1 MASVRLCFALLAV
14 IVPAVAQ
21 LPDTVISINVNLV
34 QIDAVAID
42 SNGNP
47 VTDLKASD
55 FEIRQDRKFQ
65 TITSFSFVPIRSL
78 RRAATVQGPSVI
90 PAVLK
95 AEDVRRTIV
104 FVVDDLALPFA
115 DLVRV
120 RESLGKWVD
129 QQMVTG
135 DLVAVIRTS
144 GGMGAFQ
151 RFSSDPRQVHA
162 AIARLTFSLMK
173 GPRMLTP
180 LSDTR

>member
-21 LPDTVISINVNLV
+21 SPDTVIRINVNLV
-34 QIDAVAID
+34 QIDAVATD

-55 FEIRQDRKFQ
+55 FEIRQDRKLQ
-65 TITSFSFVPIRSL
+65 TITSFSFVPIRAP
-78 RRAATVQGPSVI
+78 RATATVRGPFVI
-90 PAVLK
+90 PAVFK

-129 QQMVTG
+129 QHMMAG

-151 RFSSDPRQVHA
+151 RFSSDPRLVHA
-162 AIARLTFSLMK
+162 AISRLTFSLIK
-173 GPRMLTP
+173 GPRHSRRSAT
-180 LSDTR
+180 TR